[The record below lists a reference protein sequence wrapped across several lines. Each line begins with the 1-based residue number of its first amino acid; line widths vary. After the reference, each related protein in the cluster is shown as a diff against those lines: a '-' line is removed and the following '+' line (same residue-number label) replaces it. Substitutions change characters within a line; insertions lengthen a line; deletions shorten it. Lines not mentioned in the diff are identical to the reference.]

1 MIQFFWKC
9 DSVVSAGANQAARG
23 MGDGG
28 RGDGGMEVEG
38 VGESSHIMVH
48 SLLKQQQQL

>member
-9 DSVVSAGANQAARG
+9 DSVVSAGGNQADRG
-23 MGDGG
+23 MGDG
-28 RGDGGMEVEG
+28 GGMEVEG
-38 VGESSHIMVH
+38 VGESSHIRVH

>member
-9 DSVVSAGANQAARG
+9 DSVVSAGANHADRG

-28 RGDGGMEVEG
+28 RGGGGVEG

-48 SLLKQQQQL
+48 SLLKQQQL